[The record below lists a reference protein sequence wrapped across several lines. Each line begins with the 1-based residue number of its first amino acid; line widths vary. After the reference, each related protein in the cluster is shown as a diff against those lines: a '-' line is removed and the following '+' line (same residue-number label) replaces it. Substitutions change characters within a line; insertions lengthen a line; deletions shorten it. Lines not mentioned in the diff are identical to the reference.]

1 MTGFKNM
8 DKFDFFFIIE
18 GDNYGVFFRSASEN
32 DLFINEFLK
41 PRINKKMSSKAN
53 KKNRANPALS

>member
-32 DLFINEFLK
+32 DLLNFNFKLHLLQ
-41 PRINKKMSSKAN
+41 KK
-53 KKNRANPALS
+53 